1 MKMSNHKTN
10 ILRVSVFLIALII
23 VFSTMQL
30 NLFASAV
37 DIEETENIE
46 EIDNID
52 NIDIEATTE
61 AEEREGFYE
70 VVELREEYSKHFH
83 LSDGNYRA
91 VTYTAPVHRKDESGA
106 WQDID
111 NRLLLNTDEKG
122 TSAYGTTDGRVTFA
136 QGVADFTE
144 GGIYTLSENGY
155 TVSLSAVPNTEGG
168 LGEMS
173 SGNMTLQ
180 PVVGNPAATVT
191 NHSLPEAVD
200 DSESDAVK
208 FEKASKIDNRSSI
221 TYEDVF
227 TNTHL
232 EYVLSANSIKENII
246 VNSPRAS
253 YAYSFLFT
261 VSGLTAALNEDGSIT
276 LADSD
281 TGDAV
286 YYVPAPYM
294 YDANDTVSYDVSYTL
309 TTVRT
314 GQYIL
319 TVTADSTWMN
329 STQRAFPV
337 VIDPS
342 LDTAYLQRPISD
354 TYVSAANPG
363 TNYGYDT
370 KLWISSDKTTLVNV
384 TMPVLP
390 ENRIIVNAEFYTY
403 YYYYVDSGYMTVA
416 AYEYLYPWN
425 IMYADWNFL
434 NEHDN
439 LGVSTTASAT
449 AVMEASERIDA
460 DSPGEAVFDL
470 TELVRKWYNGTSTNY
485 GIALKHIPAQSTND
499 SVILVS
505 CDADNA
511 DTYGS
516 FYYIEYQLL
525 DEGVYGLKN
534 VGNDGLWMDIQYN
547 STKAGARVQQCVFS
561 SGNPVT
567 SFSRSGLFKVN
578 FYGGMVHIRTML
590 NNELMIGVD
599 SSAGVVRTQPAAIS
613 DANTAFEITPADE
626 DGVYYIEWGPYVVC
640 ANNTTA
646 SGSAGAPDYYLTP
659 KMKEEAGDQGKWEFV
674 KYTGVEKKGVVM
686 TSSASELF
694 QFETFDYDAV
704 MYSTNV
710 HHNGPLTYSVTN
722 TDGTET
728 DKATINTVT
737 GDFTALKTGSVKIRM
752 TYSGSSTIWNY
763 TVNITSSLEP
773 IVEAVGQLDQYAQSY
788 LPSGNRADRA
798 YMVMSYIRIKGGINT
813 GRYVDDLWDYAAG
826 GGLLYNGYID
836 YVDSINPSLATI
848 FTSNLS
854 DIYDDEG
861 NKIDFYHLN
870 ATLCAL
876 FYADSGLAI
885 IGEDG
890 KNLFGWAGDLQSLA
904 GRVITYLEENDIEKS
919 AENIYNY
926 SRELLSS
933 NETISPFSL
942 SDLYSDVD
950 AYNLYQLITNMQME
964 SLDDYIEYY
973 YDYNYNDRFSLF
985 VSGLNYYEIKSIAY
999 DYTFWL
1005 TVEMFQEDFH
1015 HLQIYQVDAIA
1026 TAYADHIWTFIIN
1039 EMEN

>member
-309 TTVRT
+309 TTVRA

-354 TYVSAANPG
+354 TYVSSANPS
-363 TNYGYDT
+363 TNYGYSSE
-370 KLWISSDKTTLVNV
+370 LWISGTKTTLINV

-390 ENRIIVNAEFYTY
+390 VNRVIVNAEFYTY

-449 AVMEASERIDA
+449 AVMEASASIDA

-470 TELVRKWYNGTSTNY
+470 TELVRKWYISPSENY
-485 GIALKHIPAQSTND
+485 GIALKHIPAQSTNG

-547 STKAGARVQQCVFS
+547 STKAGARVQQSVFS

-567 SFSRSGLFKVN
+567 SFSRSGLFKIN
-578 FYGGMVHIRTML
+578 FNGGMVNIRTML
-590 NNELMIGVD
+590 NNELLLAVD
-599 SSAGVVRTQPAAIS
+599 SRLNSLRTRSASTSNPNAV
-613 DANTAFEITPADE
+613 FEIIPADE
-626 DGVYYIEWGPYVVC
+626 FGVYYIMHSSLVVC

-646 SGSAGAPDYYLTP
+646 SGAAGAPDSYLTL
-659 KMKEEAGDQGKWEFV
+659 KTKEEAGDQGKWRFV
-674 KYTGVEKKGVVM
+674 EYVGAETKGI
-686 TSSASELF
+686 TWQGFDSEIMVG
-694 QFETFDYDAV
+694 QTVDYNAV
-704 MYSTNV
+704 MYSTNPQ
-710 HHNGPLTYSVTN
+710 HNGLISYSVAN
-722 TDGTET
+722 TTGGST
-728 DKATINTVT
+728 DKATIDPETGVLIAKKAGTVQIRATFSGSATRWSNLITIKPAGCREYEYIAPYSTDSGIQNCLSYALDLDDDLDIFINSNEPALLLSNFDNSNDMLYGSTQISGAKTLFENRYLDEYFEDRWEEVYSTNGGLDIEVSDNQWLIVFRIGWGYFVYYGYVVDFHLWYRTDT
-737 GDFTALKTGSVKIRM
+737 GEWANKHGNDYTGSELL
-752 TYSGSSTIWNY
+752 G
-763 TVNITSSLEP
+763 
-773 IVEAVGQLDQYAQSY
+773 
-788 LPSGNRADRA
+788 
-798 YMVMSYIRIKGGINT
+798 
-813 GRYVDDLWDYAAG
+813 DDLPTDTSVGWS
-826 GGLLYNGYID
+826 ID
-836 YVDSINPSLATI
+836 GSMTQFYD
-848 FTSNLS
+848 S
-854 DIYDDEG
+854 DIIYYVLTE
-861 NKIDFYHLN
+861 
-870 ATLCAL
+870 
-876 FYADSGLAI
+876 
-885 IGEDG
+885 
-890 KNLFGWAGDLQSLA
+890 
-904 GRVITYLEENDIEKS
+904 
-919 AENIYNY
+919 AE
-926 SRELLSS
+926 
-933 NETISPFSL
+933 
-942 SDLYSDVD
+942 
-950 AYNLYQLITNMQME
+950 
-964 SLDDYIEYY
+964 
-973 YDYNYNDRFSLF
+973 
-985 VSGLNYYEIKSIAY
+985 
-999 DYTFWL
+999 
-1005 TVEMFQEDFH
+1005 
-1015 HLQIYQVDAIA
+1015 
-1026 TAYADHIWTFIIN
+1026 
-1039 EMEN
+1039 